1 MNISNRLSED
11 VKIIGEIHVKDDL
24 FIDCELEGKIHSK
37 ANLTVGENAKLKG
50 EIHAQNV
57 TIFGALEGDVNASQR
72 CELKESSQID
82 GDISAATLKIV
93 EGAAFNGMANITRK

>member
-24 FIDCELEGKIHSK
+24 FIDCELEGEIHSQ

-50 EIHAQNV
+50 KIQAQNV
-57 TIFGALEGDVNASQR
+57 TVFGALDGDINASQR
-72 CELKESSQID
+72 CELKESSAIN
-82 GDISAATLKIV
+82 GDISARTLRIV
-93 EGAAFNGMANITRK
+93 EGAAFNGLADVTRK